1 MKRKGSALLIVLGV
15 LSFLVVSAVAFSA
28 YMRRARLPSSYLR
41 RSVAARDLAKGAL
54 ARVIDEIDQAI
65 ADGVHPGLGGTS
77 QNTWRDRVFFKGGN
91 EQDIS
96 QTAPTLTFE
105 GLAYLPPPLVNEARY
120 WSRKTP
126 TAVWRSFGYDTGR
139 YAYCAIDV
147 SDYFDVNRLVADYP
161 RSSAA
166 NRRITAAHL
175 FEDVNHTSAPSGAD
189 AWDTFMEQ
197 FREID
202 DETLEIRFDSSS
214 KMPLVSLADF
224 NLALGD
230 KGSIGRMKS
239 PFVEYLNAG
248 TGGSFY
254 QSGGGAQ
261 DEAYAAMTF
270 VTDGWFPRGKKAI
283 AEGGADGNQTIETY
297 DLSDSRYQPFQMSLL
312 EKNRMKFSQALLGTG
327 INSAGGQASS
337 TWLTRLSGLGCAAL
351 ADYLDADR
359 TPISLAIPTT
369 ERVPMICGISPQ
381 LGNALF
387 KISCEGLDSEPTEK
401 AKNGDTQR
409 TVEQAISWK
418 IDAGEI
424 RKAFMQG
431 RIQALAV
438 YPFLHK
444 EENEPTFKVDG
455 QFSLFFS
462 SPALK
467 MRTSVNDVLHLSQN
481 QIQQSELD
489 SANGVL
495 RVKLDTANPS
505 MSTLTTGTADKS
517 ADAVWDSGVSLSL
530 REGEPLATKLTQVG
544 NEFLKVVY
552 QWTQTREKN
561 PQGGFT
567 EWKPTIQTVM
577 ETVAPGSYGISVQA
591 TCGIPAL
598 TEKGAVDEDFTTLLA
613 QHVKDPNWAK
623 EIRLNAAVWLRV
635 LNTTDNKVVDLV
647 PACIDDDLTQNAI
660 NDPDMRA
667 KIIAQDEFS
676 GSPYPLM
683 RFNTGVTLS
692 FGVKKLTEYVE
703 QNAGGVPLDISPKSV
718 LVGDPRFNYAPEHWF
733 KSDSANLTA
742 EDWLKDCHAPGADD
756 NNKDIFLATSDAG
769 YLQSIYEL
777 SFLPRFTDLRTS
789 GNSVAGGNLQTLRM
803 LNLAEFPDRGQE
815 RNKDF
820 MWSYY
825 DPFGDDRNA
834 FDQLPFT
841 SEGTGMKV
849 NPYTD
854 STNVMMAAFANT
866 PVDWRRS
873 STNLMEGATD
883 YAGMTVKEFN
893 QSYAWNEYSSSA
905 GNAFA
910 WEDLEKVAGRFMDA
924 ICPPEQ
930 RRGGGSRSY
939 KSWKLAWNDL
949 WNSAA
954 DNDSEDELLGV
965 PLAGNTDRLWDV
977 DRRFLYGF
985 WRDCFAAKQQLFIV
999 FIRAEPLLLG
1009 GGTADQMP
1017 PQLGARAVA
1026 LVWRDPTTSDKSNN
1040 GYPHRT
1046 RLLFYRPLD

>member
-1 MKRKGSALLIVLGV
+1 MKRNGSALLIVLGV

-54 ARVIDEIDQAI
+54 AHVIDEIDRAI

-77 QNTWRDRVFFKGGN
+77 ANTWRDRVFFRGGG

-105 GLAYLPPPLVNEARY
+105 GLAYIPPPLVNEARY

-189 AWDTFMEQ
+189 AWDEFMEQ

-202 DETLEIRFDSSS
+202 DESLEIRFDSSS

-239 PFVEYLNAG
+239 PFVEYVNAG

-261 DEAYAAMTF
+261 DEAFAAMTF
-270 VTDGWFPRGKKAI
+270 VTDGWFPKSKKAV
-283 AEGGADGNQTIETY
+283 AADGAGGNQAIETY
-297 DLSDSRYQPFQMSLL
+297 DLSDGRYQPYQMSML
-312 EKNRMKFSQALLGTG
+312 EKNKMKFSQALLGTG

-337 TWLTRLSGLGCAAL
+337 IWLTRLSGLGCAAL

-369 ERVPMICGISPQ
+369 ERVPMICGICPQ
-381 LGNALF
+381 LGNANF
-387 KISCEGLDSEPTEK
+387 KITCEGLDKEPTEK
-401 AKNGDTQR
+401 AKNGETQR
-409 TVEQAISWK
+409 TVEQAITWK

-431 RIQALAV
+431 RVQALAV

-444 EENEPTFKVDG
+444 EDNEPTFKIDG

-462 SPALK
+462 APDLK
-467 MRTSVNDVLHLSQN
+467 LRTSARDTLHLAQN
-481 QIQQSELD
+481 QIQQSEFD
-489 SANGVL
+489 PANGIL
-495 RVKLDTANPS
+495 RVKLDTANPN
-505 MSTLTTGTADKS
+505 MKTLSSGAAETA
-517 ADAVWDSGVSLSL
+517 ADAVWDSGMSMSL
-530 REGEPLATKLTQVG
+530 REGEPLATKLAQTG
-544 NEFLKVVY
+544 NEFLKITY
-552 QWTQTREKN
+552 TWKQTRADKDQ
-561 PQGGFT
+561 PWT
-567 EWKPTIQTVM
+567 PSIQTLMGTDVSGNS
-577 ETVAPGSYGISVQA
+577 EVGVQA
-591 TCGIPAL
+591 SCGFPAL
-598 TEKGAVDEDFTTLLA
+598 TAEGVVDEDFTTRLE
-613 QHVKDPNWAK
+613 QNVKNPNWSK
-623 EIRLNAAVWLRV
+623 EIRLNVAVWLRV
-635 LNTTDNKVVDLV
+635 LNTQDNKVVDLV
-647 PACIDDDLTQNAI
+647 PACMNDDLTQNAI
-660 NDPDMRA
+660 DDPDQRA
-667 KIIAQDEFS
+667 KIIAQDEFA
-676 GSPYPLM
+676 GTPYPLM
-683 RFNTGVTLS
+683 RFNAGVTLS
-692 FGVKKLTEYVE
+692 FGVKKLSEFVE
-703 QNAGGVPLDISPKSV
+703 QNAGGIQLEVSPKSV

-733 KSDSANLTA
+733 KFDSETLTA
-742 EDWLKDCHAPGADD
+742 EEWLKNCNAPGSDD
-756 NNKDIFLATSDAG
+756 NNRDIFLATSDAG

-777 SFLPRFTDLRTS
+777 SFLPRFTNLRTS
-789 GNSVAGGNLQTLRM
+789 GNSVAGGNLQVLRM
-803 LNLAEFPDRGQE
+803 LNLVEFPEKGSE
-815 RNKDF
+815 RNRAF
-820 MWSYY
+820 MWSFY
-825 DPFGDDRNA
+825 DPFGTDRDA
-834 FDQLPFT
+834 FDELPFT

-866 PVDWRRS
+866 PVDWRRA
-873 STNLMEGATD
+873 STNVMEGATD

-905 GNAFA
+905 GSAFA
-910 WEDLEKVAGRFMDA
+910 WEDLEKVAGKFMSA
-924 ICPPEQ
+924 ICPVEQ
-930 RRGGGSRSY
+930 RRSGGNGSY

-949 WNSAA
+949 WDSAA
-954 DNDSEDELLGV
+954 DSDGEDELLGV
-965 PLAGNTDRLWDV
+965 QLSGNTDRLWDV

-985 WRDCFAAKQQLFIV
+985 WRDCFDAKQQLFLV
-999 FIRAEPLLLG
+999 FVRAEPLMLG
-1009 GGTADQMP
+1009 GGTADQLP

-1026 LVWRDPTTSDKSNN
+1026 VVWRDPTTSDKANN